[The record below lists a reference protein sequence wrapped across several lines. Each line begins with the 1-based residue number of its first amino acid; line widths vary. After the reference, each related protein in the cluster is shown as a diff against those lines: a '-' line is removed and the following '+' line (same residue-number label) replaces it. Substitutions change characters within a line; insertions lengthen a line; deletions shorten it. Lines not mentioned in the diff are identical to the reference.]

1 MKVVLAGAQS
11 KNAMEDLLWAG
22 TPNVLVSYEYLK
34 DQKNK
39 GIEVLKTFKSAE
51 RWILVDSG
59 AFTFKVKYKFL
70 NSAYF
75 DTDTFPPKPK
85 ASFEQQSV
93 DQIVEY
99 FKEQQIPFDPRTQWE
114 QAKEY
119 AIQDV
124 TNYFLEHLD
133 WIKQAAPY
141 ANAFAE
147 LDVEW
152 LIGDTIWQ
160 WRDQYKKVLDENNP
174 DAELICTPH
183 IYNSD
188 EDLKNIATKITRYI
202 GSDFLNAR
210 KDSRLWTTQMP
221 ILKEHRIRVHGWALT
236 GHISMRELPFYS
248 IDSTTWLGGAKY
260 GTTYHYR
267 GNWDIVTY
275 DHTRK
280 VENRQQFK
288 GFCKEHEI
296 DFDQFI
302 ADHIPTVNRFN
313 AKMWT
318 LCAIDLE
325 RDVSRAYWLSEEELQ
340 NAISTQRSE
349 FGLDKP
355 LEVRHRLD
363 LISPE
368 EARLQSINYT
378 RMCNACFLNTKCP
391 VFKKDATCSIDTGIS
406 IDNKDAMMQLLN
418 KVIELQGQRVMFGVF
433 AERIQ
438 GGVIDPMVG
447 KELSL
452 LFKLGE
458 QAKAIEQ
465 ENTTATISFS
475 SGEKKPAGGILSQL
489 FGGYGRNGG
498 GGSKPSQSEKVID
511 VQPIEQLE
519 FQELK
524 QIENQVVIRSKPD
537 NEK

>member
-1 MKVVLAGAQS
+1 M
-11 KNAMEDLLWAG
+11 
-22 TPNVLVSYEYLK
+22 
-34 DQKNK
+34 
-39 GIEVLKTFKSAE
+39 
-51 RWILVDSG
+51 
-59 AFTFKVKYKFL
+59 
-70 NSAYF
+70 
-75 DTDTFPPKPK
+75 
-85 ASFEQQSV
+85 
-93 DQIVEY
+93 
-99 FKEQQIPFDPRTQWE
+99 
-114 QAKEY
+114 
-119 AIQDV
+119 
-124 TNYFLEHLD
+124 
-133 WIKQAAPY
+133 
-141 ANAFAE
+141 
-147 LDVEW
+147 
-152 LIGDTIWQ
+152 
-160 WRDQYKKVLDENNP
+160 
-174 DAELICTPH
+174 
-183 IYNSD
+183 
-188 EDLKNIATKITRYI
+188 
-202 GSDFLNAR
+202 
-210 KDSRLWTTQMP
+210 
-221 ILKEHRIRVHGWALT
+221 
-236 GHISMRELPFYS
+236 
-248 IDSTTWLGGAKY
+248 
-260 GTTYHYR
+260 
-267 GNWDIVTY
+267 
-275 DHTRK
+275 
-280 VENRQQFK
+280 ENRQQFK

-340 NAISTQRSE
+340 NEISTQRSE
-349 FGLDKP
+349 LGLDKP

-391 VFKKDATCSIDTGIS
+391 AFKKDATCSIDTGIS
-406 IDNKDAMMQLLN
+406 IDNKEAMLQLLN

-447 KELSL
+447 KEMSL

-475 SGEKKPAGGILSQL
+475 SDNKKPTGGILSQL

-498 GGSKPSQSEKVID
+498 GGSKPSQSEQVID
-511 VQPIEQLE
+511 VQPIEKLE

-537 NEK
+537 SEK